1 MILVIPIFIPHLGC
15 PHDCLFCNQQKISG
29 ENRQDITPESVNSTI
44 DEWLPRARNKS
55 KVQVAFFGG
64 SFTCL
69 PLAQQIGYLETVQPY
84 IRSGEVDEIRL
95 STRPDC
101 ISSEIIEI
109 LKKYHVK
116 VIELGVQSFDDTV
129 LIKSIRGHNAAQCEE
144 ALQLLKSEGFT
155 VGLQFMAGLP
165 GETTRSFIKGI
176 HRVAKLKPEFIRLYP
191 VLVIKDSGLEKLYHE
206 KMYSPLSLR
215 KAIALAARTYE
226 ILSAAEVA
234 IVRFGL
240 QPSEELKDSVIA
252 GPYHP
257 AFGEL
262 VQSRT
267 WLKRI
272 RAQCNL
278 LGEDETLSVY
288 VSHRE
293 ISAVVGHKKRN
304 IKRLQ
309 DLGFVGRFEIV
320 AEKKLPRGTVQ
331 YVVS

>member
-1 MILVIPIFIPHLGC
+1 MTSQTVRSI
-15 PHDCLFCNQQKISG
+15 
-29 ENRQDITPESVNSTI
+29 I
-44 DEWLPRARNKS
+44 DEWLPRARNRS

-69 PLAQQIGYLETVQPY
+69 SVNQQIGYLETVQPY
-84 IRSGEVDEIRL
+84 IKSGHVDEIRL

-101 ISSEIIEI
+101 ITVEIIAN

-116 VIELGVQSFDDTV
+116 VVELGVQSFDQTV
-129 LIKSIRGHNAAQCEE
+129 LIKSIRGHDVIQCEQ
-144 ALQLLKSEGFT
+144 ALQLLKNAGFT
-155 VGLQFMAGLP
+155 VGLQLMAGLP
-165 GETTRSFIKGI
+165 GETTYSFIKGI

-191 VLVIKDSGLEKLYHE
+191 ALVIKGSGLEKHYLE
-206 KMYSPLSLR
+206 KMYSPLSLK
-215 KAIALAARTYE
+215 KAIVLAAKTYE
-226 ILSAAEVA
+226 ILSAAKVA

-240 QPSEELKDSVIA
+240 QPSKELEDSVIA

-262 VQSRT
+262 VKSRV

-272 RAQCNL
+272 REQCNL
-278 LGEDETLSVY
+278 LRDDETLSIY

-293 ISAVVGHKKRN
+293 VSAVVGHKKAN
-304 IKRLQ
+304 IKRLH
-309 DLGFVGRFEIV
+309 DLGYVDRLEIV